1 MFNTLLVQPLFNI
14 LAIIYA
20 YLPGHD
26 FGVAIIIFTI
36 LVRLALWPLVNKQLH
51 SQRALQELQP
61 EIARIR
67 TEAKGDKT
75 LEGKLTMELYK
86 EKEINP
92 FASFLP
98 LLIQLPIF
106 LALFVVLKD
115 LVKPGE
121 IEKLAYPFVASLP
134 AIQEVIKQGGAFHP
148 TLLGLIDLAK
158 PSLILA
164 AIAGALQF
172 IQTKQLLPKHNAS
185 DSAAQVTKGMTYI
198 FPFVTFFVGLS
209 LPGALAL
216 YWGAGSAMAILQQTL
231 VLRQDV
237 EEMEAVVLPSGNS
250 TNPSQKPK
258 KKRRKGATK

>member
-14 LAIIYA
+14 LAVIVAI
-20 YLPGHD
+20 LPGHD
-26 FGVAIIIFTI
+26 FGIAIILFTV

-67 TEAKGDKT
+67 SEAKGDKT

-115 LVKPGE
+115 LILPGE
-121 IEKLAYPFVASLP
+121 LAKMAYPFVAQMP
-134 AIQEVIKQGGAFHP
+134 FIADAIKVGGTLHP
-148 TLLGLIDLAK
+148 TFLGLIDLAK

-164 AIAGALQF
+164 AIAAGLQF
-172 IQTKQLLPKHNAS
+172 FQTKQLLPKNATK

-198 FPFVTFFVGLS
+198 FPFVTFFVGLT
-209 LPGALAL
+209 LPAALAL
-216 YWGAGSAMAILQQTL
+216 YWAAGSAMAILQQTL
-231 VLRQDV
+231 VLRKDV
-237 EEMEAVVLPSGNS
+237 EEMEAVVLTSTVPSN
-250 TNPSQKPK
+250 KPK
-258 KKRRKGATK
+258 KKRKKGGSK

>member
-14 LAIIYA
+14 LAVIYA

-26 FGVAIIIFTI
+26 LGIAIIIFTI

-67 TEAKGDKT
+67 SEAKGDKT

-106 LALFVVLKD
+106 LALFVVFKD
-115 LVKPGE
+115 IVNPDE
-121 IEKLAYPFVASLP
+121 IAKLAYPWVAQLP
-134 AIQEVIKQGGAFHP
+134 SIQSVISSGEPINTTF
-148 TLLGLIDLAK
+148 LGFINLAN
-158 PSLILA
+158 PSWLLA
-164 AIAGALQF
+164 AVAGVLQF

-231 VLRQDV
+231 ILRKDV
-237 EEMEAVVLPSGNS
+237 EEIEAVVLPSNINTS
-250 TNPSQKPK
+250 NKPK
-258 KKRRKGATK
+258 KKKRHKGGSK

>member
-26 FGVAIIIFTI
+26 FGIAIIVFTI

-86 EKEINP
+86 EREINP

-134 AIQEVIKQGGAFHP
+134 AIQAVVKEGGAFHP
-148 TLLGLIDLAK
+148 TFLGIIDLAK
-158 PSLILA
+158 PSLFLA
-164 AIAGALQF
+164 ALAGGLQF

-185 DSAAQVTKGMTYI
+185 DSAAQVTKAMTYV

-209 LPGALAL
+209 LPAALAL

-237 EEMEAVVLPSGNS
+237 EEMEAVVLPPTTTVSNN
-250 TNPSQKPK
+250 TPK
-258 KKRRKGATK
+258 KKRKKGGSR